1 MSTPGSFAASE
12 PLLESV
18 DFDQAPQTAA
28 IASALPQPDIVKD
41 RQQLFWLLQIGGWL
55 LYGLTK
61 WINALALGKD
71 ADFITP
77 VICSAIIGFALTL
90 GLRYALKRV
99 WAYGIGWVLGTA
111 LALVGFAA
119 ILFSAADTFFY
130 AWLYEP
136 GWNPKPQEYLGI
148 AFIQSFLL
156 TAWVGLYVGIRYY
169 VQYRQE
175 SLRLLKATAMAHQAQ
190 LAMLRYQ
197 LNPHFLFNTLNAIST
212 LVLDQQP
219 QLASKMLDKLSA
231 FLRYSLVNEPT
242 DKVTLIQEIDAL
254 NLYLDIEKTRFDER
268 LTVHMDLAPDTSKAL
283 VPSLILQPL
292 IENAIKYAI
301 APSENGGTLTL
312 KSQRHGD
319 RLELILTDTGPGI
332 SQDAAA
338 GKTSDTGSGVGLT
351 NTRNRLEQIYN
362 GHYSLD
368 MSNRANGGLKTCI
381 CLPFETQQS
390 QANIA
395 SKDQ

>member
-1 MSTPGSFAASE
+1 MAPPGSLAASE
-12 PLLESV
+12 PLLDST
-18 DFDQAPQTAA
+18 DLSQAAQRKA
-28 IASALPQPDIVKD
+28 IASALPPPDILTD
-41 RQQLFWLLQIGGWL
+41 RRQLFWLLQIGGWL

-77 VICSAIIGFALTL
+77 VICSVIIGFTLTL
-90 GLRYALKRV
+90 GLRGALKRV

-111 LALVGFAA
+111 LALVGFTA
-119 ILFSAADTFFY
+119 IIFSATDTFFY

-212 LVLDQQP
+212 LVLDEQP
-219 QLASKMLDKLSA
+219 KLASKMLDKLSA

-268 LTVHMDLAPDTSKAL
+268 LTVHMDLAPETSKAL

-292 IENAIKYAI
+292 IENAIKYAV
-301 APSENGGTLTL
+301 APSESGGTLTL
-312 KSQRHGD
+312 TSQRRGD
-319 RLELILTDTGPGI
+319 ALELILTDTGPGLDETA
-332 SQDAAA
+332 SN
-338 GKTSDTGSGVGLT
+338 GHPSSTSSGVGLA
-351 NTRNRLEQIYN
+351 NTRNRLEQIYA
-362 GHYSLD
+362 GDYRLD
-368 MSNRANGGLKTCI
+368 MTNRATGGLETQI
-381 CLPFETQQS
+381 SLPFETVQGQS
-390 QANIA
+390 GGRL
-395 SKDQ
+395 